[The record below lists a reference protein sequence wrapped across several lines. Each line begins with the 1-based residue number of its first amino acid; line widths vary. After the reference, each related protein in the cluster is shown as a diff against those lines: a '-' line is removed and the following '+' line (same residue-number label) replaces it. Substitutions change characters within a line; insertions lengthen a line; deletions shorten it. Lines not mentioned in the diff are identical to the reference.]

1 MKMRQKNVFAPLNTP
16 ECDESK
22 KGLIAALNS
31 FYFEF
36 KVFIHLLLPLMLLQR
51 YIIKP
56 AFVCSRI
63 PPQSNALTR
72 QCSLTTLAPR

>member
-1 MKMRQKNVFAPLNTP
+1 MRQKNVFAPLNTP
-16 ECDESK
+16 ECNQSK
-22 KGLIAALNS
+22 TALIVASNSYYFKSGLFNR
-31 FYFEF
+31 
-36 KVFIHLLLPLMLLQR
+36 LLLPLMLLRR